1 VKLTD
6 ILYIAVLW
14 LWALA
19 RMPQLLDVTELPN
32 KALKRTWQKT
42 AAPLSFFVKWSM

>member
-1 VKLTD
+1 VKLKD
-6 ILYIAVLW
+6 ILYVAVLW

-32 KALKRTWQKT
+32 KALKRTWQSNT
-42 AAPLSFFVKWSM
+42 LRRLAPR